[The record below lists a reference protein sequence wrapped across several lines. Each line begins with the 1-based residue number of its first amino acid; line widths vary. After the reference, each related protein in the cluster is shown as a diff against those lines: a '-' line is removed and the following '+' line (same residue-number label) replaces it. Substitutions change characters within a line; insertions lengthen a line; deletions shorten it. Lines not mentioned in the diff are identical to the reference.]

1 MLYVRQNNESNFLC
15 KEQSRRQNYMYLL
28 GAWNHVEN
36 ANARST
42 TTSKETFIA
51 CGTILALMPK
61 AKSDRDK

>member
-1 MLYVRQNNESNFLC
+1 
-15 KEQSRRQNYMYLL
+15 MYLW
-28 GAWNHVEN
+28 GAWNNVEN

>member
-15 KEQSRRQNYMYLL
+15 KEQSRRQNYMYLW
-28 GAWNHVEN
+28 GNHVEN